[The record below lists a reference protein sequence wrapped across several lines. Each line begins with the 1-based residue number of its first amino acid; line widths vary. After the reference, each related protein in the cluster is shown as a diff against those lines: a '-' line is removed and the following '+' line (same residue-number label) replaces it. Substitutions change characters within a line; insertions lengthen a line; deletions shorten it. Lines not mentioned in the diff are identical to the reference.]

1 MMPLNFIQDPANQDP
16 LWDGVSLASGYA
28 VRAFKRHLFVAAVT
42 GVGTLALV
50 AVLLA
55 IIPPTYKVE
64 TRILAKSSDIMP
76 LLTATGTVLPGHTE
90 PSPTAGAT
98 ELVKSRETL
107 TWLVGELNLVDRW
120 ENTRTSFGRFV
131 DGVLGRAL
139 GPAKADARYE
149 ALLKVLADRI
159 TAALDGDVVTI
170 SVEWH
175 EPEGALLIANA
186 LKDHFLVQLREAEA
200 GQIKATVSLLEER
213 QGRTRVALADAT
225 KALQDAAEEA
235 NSTTAKLFKLHRP
248 NVDPDVETVARLQA
262 ELDLKKEALHRAEA
276 AYDARVADA
285 TLALNKTRATLGAG
299 NPDVIDAQRNLAQ
312 QMRVPQELSTLRED
326 EENLSRQLT
335 HMVPALTAAGLFEKM
350 AYAQNVDAGLE
361 TARER
366 YHQASEAYTDATKRL
381 EGAKT
386 ELASADASFPFRY
399 RVTVPPVAPH
409 GPAKPDVPLVLISGF
424 VAALLLGFV
433 TALLADL
440 TSKRIQEPWQIVR
453 YVGIPVIG
461 QVRGA
466 EG

>member
-1 MMPLNFIQDPANQDP
+1 MNPFNFNQDPANQDP

-28 VRAFKRHLFVAAVT
+28 VRAFKRHLFVAALT
-42 GVGTLALV
+42 CVGTLALV

-64 TRILAKSSDIMP
+64 TRILAKASDIMP
-76 LLTATGTVLPGHTE
+76 LLTATGTVLPGHTA

-98 ELVKSRETL
+98 ELVKSRENL
-107 TWLVGELNLVDRW
+107 TWLVGELNLQERW
-120 ENTRTSFGRFV
+120 EKTRTGFGRFV
-131 DGVLGRAL
+131 DGVFARAG
-139 GPAKADARYE
+139 GPAKGDARYE

-159 TAALDGDVVTI
+159 TPTVDGDVVTI
-170 SVEWH
+170 AVEWP

-186 LKDHFLVQLREAEA
+186 LKDHFLEQLKLAEA
-200 GQIKATVSLLEER
+200 GQIKATVSLLEDR
-213 QGRTRVALADAT
+213 QGRARIALADAT
-225 KALQDAAEEA
+225 KELRDAADEA

-285 TLALNKTRATLGAG
+285 TLALNKARATLGAG
-299 NPDVIDAQRNLAQ
+299 HPDVIDAQRNLAQ
-312 QMRVPQELSTLRED
+312 QMRVPGDLSTLRED

-350 AYAQNVDAGLE
+350 AWAQNVDAGLE
-361 TARER
+361 TAREHF
-366 YHQASEAYTDATKRL
+366 HQASEAYTDATKRL
-381 EGAKT
+381 EGART
-386 ELASADASFPFRY
+386 ELATADASFPFRY
-399 RVTVPPVAPH
+399 HVTVPPVAPR
-409 GPAKPDVPLVLISGF
+409 GAAKPDVPVVLIAGL
-424 VAALLLGFV
+424 VAGLLLGFV
-433 TALLADL
+433 MALLTDL

-453 YVGIPVIG
+453 YVGIPVLG

-466 EG
+466 QG